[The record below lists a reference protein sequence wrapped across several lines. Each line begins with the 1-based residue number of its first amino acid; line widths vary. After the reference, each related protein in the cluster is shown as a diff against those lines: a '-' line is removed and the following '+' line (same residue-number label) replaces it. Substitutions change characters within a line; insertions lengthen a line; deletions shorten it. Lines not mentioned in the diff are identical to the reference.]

1 MEIAGTDMVRQGTG
15 EIRHAGIPDTVT
27 TRLSA
32 KRNATG
38 TAVDP
43 TETALA
49 PLARATTTSDLVVE
63 AIRSAILSGRLRP
76 GETLVERRLA
86 EQLGV
91 SKTPVR
97 EALIALSATG
107 LVTVGP
113 NRATTVREIEA
124 QDVRQA
130 YEVRTLLEPW
140 AVARTVRHA
149 GPAAAQAARAALT
162 EAGTHLSGQDHVP
175 LSLANRRFHRALYA
189 GCGNPLVVAQLDALQ
204 ELAALGA
211 VAMLWPLRASW
222 RTEHTEHAELLDAV
236 ATGAA
241 DRAERLAR
249 RHIRQS
255 VQRLA

>member
-1 MEIAGTDMVRQGTG
+1 V
-15 EIRHAGIPDTVT
+15 

-32 KRNATG
+32 ERNAAG
-38 TAVDP
+38 AAP
-43 TETALA
+43 APAPLA
-49 PLARATTTSDLVVE
+49 PLARSTTTSDLVVE
-63 AIRSAILSGRLRP
+63 AIRSAVLAGRLRP

-113 NRATTVREIEA
+113 NRGTTVREVDA
-124 QDVRQA
+124 RDVRQA
-130 YEVRTLLEPW
+130 YEVRALLEPW
-140 AVARTVRHA
+140 AVARTVRQA
-149 GPAAAQAARAALT
+149 GAAAAQAARAALT
-162 EAGTHLSGQDHVP
+162 EAGTHLSAKDHVP

-189 GCGNPLVVAQLDALQ
+189 ECGNPLVVAQLDALQ

-211 VAMLWPLRASW
+211 VAMLWPRRATW
-222 RTEHTEHAELLDAV
+222 RTEHAEHAEILDAV
-236 ATGAA
+236 AAGAA
-241 DRAERLAR
+241 DRAERLTR